1 MDAHDRA
8 TLRAPPKRRGVLVR
22 NVVVLGLV
30 SLLTDAASEIVIP
43 LLPAFL
49 ATMGAGALALGIIEG
64 VADFVASL
72 LKLAAGAWSDR
83 VGKRRPFVV
92 AGYSLS
98 SAVRPL
104 YALASGVGFVL
115 AIRVADRVGKG
126 LRTSPRD
133 ALLASSV
140 PEAQRGAAFGLHRA
154 MDHAGAVIGPLIA
167 FALLA
172 SGVRDLRAVF
182 LATAVPGALAVL
194 LVVFAVRDASAVPA
208 HDTSPQA
215 EASPVGEGVSAAA
228 ASSPGTSPHDPGSP
242 PREPLAVGALARVLV
257 PLGLF
262 TLGRASDTFLLLRV
276 GESDGRVLVLP
287 LLWMGLHAVK
297 SASSVFG
304 GRLADRF
311 GRRPV
316 IVAGWILFALVSAG
330 LALAKSHAMI
340 VTLFLL
346 YGLHHG
352 LTEGAEKALVAG
364 VAARARH
371 GAAFGWYHASQG
383 LVGLVANVAFGALWA
398 SFSATVAFGASA
410 VVATSAAL
418 LLVVLARAPAA
429 AASGP

>member
-1 MDAHDRA
+1 MAKDADDRA
-8 TLRAPPKRRGVLVR
+8 AVGAPPSPRGVLVR

-49 ATMGAGALALGIIEG
+49 ATMGAGALALGVIEG
-64 VADFVASL
+64 VADFVASV
-72 LKLAAGAWSDR
+72 LKLASGAWSDR
-83 VGKRRPFVV
+83 LGKRRPFVV

-126 LRTSPRD
+126 LRSSPRD

-140 PEAQRGAAFGLHRA
+140 PEEKRGAAFGVHRA
-154 MDHAGAVIGPLIA
+154 MDHAGAVIGPLVA

-182 LATAVPGALAVL
+182 LATAIPGALAVL
-194 LVVFAVRDASAVPA
+194 LVVFAVRDSQPVPPRPLA
-208 HDTSPQA
+208 TTDVT
-215 EASPVGEGVSAAA
+215 AAREPRPAMTDETA
-228 ASSPGTSPHDPGSP
+228 A
-242 PREPLAVGALARVLV
+242 REPLAVGALARVLV

-262 TLGRASDTFLLLRV
+262 SLGRASDTFLLLRV
-276 GESDGRVLVLP
+276 GEADGRVLVLP

-297 SASSVFG
+297 SVSSVFG
-304 GRLADRF
+304 GRLADSF
-311 GRRPV
+311 GRRRV
-316 IVAGWILFALVSAG
+316 VLVGWVVFALVSTG
-330 LALAKSHAMI
+330 LALATSHAVM

-364 VAARARH
+364 VGARARH
-371 GAAFGWYHASQG
+371 GEVFGWYHASQG
-383 LVGLVANVAFGALWA
+383 LVGLVANVAFGMLWT

-410 VVATSAAL
+410 VLATLAAL
-418 LLVVLARAPAA
+418 LLVILARTPAA
-429 AASGP
+429 AK